1 MLAVLSVPSSRRNN
15 QNLIARRITMTTAP
29 SSSTSS
35 ASQKKAAT
43 PDALALLKN
52 DHRTVEDLFED
63 FEKARKSERK
73 QTLAAKI
80 CEELTIH
87 AELEEKAFYPPVQ
100 AALAEPDRDLVAEA
114 RVEHASLKWLIAQI
128 QKESPDSELYEA
140 KMTVLREY
148 VDHHVKE
155 EEKQMFPKVRKTE
168 LDLDDLGRVLMQ
180 TKEQLTQKLAAH

>member
-1 MLAVLSVPSSRRNN
+1 
-15 QNLIARRITMTTAP
+15 MTTAQ
-29 SSSTSS
+29 SSSTSN
-35 ASQKKAAT
+35 ASQKKTAA
-43 PDALALLKN
+43 PDALALLKS

-63 FEKARKSERK
+63 YEKARKSERK

-87 AELEEKAFYPPVQ
+87 AELEEKAFYPQVQ
-100 AALAEPDRDLVAEA
+100 SALGEDRDLVAEA
-114 RVEHASLKWLIAQI
+114 RVEHASLKWLIAQL

-155 EEKQMFPKVRKTE
+155 EEKQMFPKVRKTD
-168 LDLDDLGRVLMQ
+168 LDLDELGQTLMQ
-180 TKEQLTQKLAAH
+180 MKEQLTQKLAAH

>member
-1 MLAVLSVPSSRRNN
+1 
-15 QNLIARRITMTTAP
+15 MTTAQ
-29 SSSTSS
+29 SSSTSN
-35 ASQKKAAT
+35 ASQKKTAT
-43 PDALALLKN
+43 PDALALLKS

-63 FEKARKSERK
+63 YEKARKSERK

-87 AELEEKAFYPPVQ
+87 AELEEKAFYPQVQ
-100 AALAEPDRDLVAEA
+100 AALGDDRDLVAEA
-114 RVEHASLKWLIAQI
+114 RVEHASLKWLIAQL

-155 EEKQMFPKVRKTE
+155 EEKQMFPKVRKTD
-168 LDLDDLGRVLMQ
+168 LDLDELGQTLMQ